1 MKYKLRKINLAFKYF
16 VMWLTVVVA
25 LYTVPNCTMSIT
37 EMFMIG
43 MAAAIT
49 FALLDMY
56 NPSISEEAR
65 QNASQI

>member
-16 VMWLTVVVA
+16 VMWLAVVLA
-25 LYTVPNCTMSIT
+25 LYTIPTCTMSVV

-43 MAAAIT
+43 MVAAVT

-56 NPSISEEAR
+56 NPSISEDTR
-65 QNASQI
+65 QNASQV